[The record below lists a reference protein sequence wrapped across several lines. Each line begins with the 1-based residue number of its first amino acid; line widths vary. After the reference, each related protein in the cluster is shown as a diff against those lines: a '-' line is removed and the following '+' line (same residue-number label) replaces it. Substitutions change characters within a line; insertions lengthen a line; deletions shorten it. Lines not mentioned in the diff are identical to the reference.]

1 MDEKNTLCEYTS
13 HSSMF
18 YTLVIFYGLIY
29 SQTSKQSLT

>member
-1 MDEKNTLCEYTS
+1 MDEKNALCEYTS

-18 YTLVIFYGLIY
+18 YALVIVYGLIY